1 MEHHLRRWARGIVV
15 VSVVVALVQTGFA
28 GKNCKGCSGQS
39 GIADSALAPSPC
51 LQSAWGE
58 WEISVTADV
67 YDGSC
72 ISTSK
77 EGVDYCLGEPC
88 QTSIAY
94 AWGGEVAD
102 AGLSVGYYE
111 DNGVR
116 KQTSIFTFPDGDP
129 WKKGEI
135 GTVMFGPGNSP
146 DISCGTTLQFF
157 IEGDKCG
164 KFYAEVY
171 GNCAACGA
179 SYSKK

>member
-1 MEHHLRRWARGIVV
+1 MEHRLRLLVRGIVV
-15 VSVVVALVQTGFA
+15 VLVVAAWMLPGYA
-28 GKNCKGCSGQS
+28 DKNCLGCSGQS
-39 GIADSALAPSPC
+39 GIAASALAPYPCTQSP
-51 LQSAWGE
+51 WGE

-72 ISTSK
+72 TSLTK
-77 EGVDYCLGEPC
+77 EGTNYCLGEPC
-88 QTSIAY
+88 QSSIAY

-111 DNGVR
+111 DKGLKKR
-116 KQTSIFTFPDGDP
+116 KAYFTFPDGDP

-171 GNCAACGA
+171 ANCAACGA
-179 SYSKK
+179 NYAKQ